1 MFHNHCTYVLTAC
14 QLDAAD
20 QYEKAAR
27 PELAAKEKQEAEVLQ
42 GLLPQ
47 QLSEAEIDSIIREVV
62 AEHKDVDVITD
73 QHAKRAQGIVMK
85 WFYERVDK
93 SRAEGQVLK
102 KRVDAFFLEARA
114 PPSSS

>member
-1 MFHNHCTYVLTAC
+1 MDC

-27 PELAAKEKQEAEVLQ
+27 PELAVKEKQEAEVLQ

-47 QLSEAEIDSIIREVV
+47 QLSETEIDSIIREVV
-62 AEHKDVDVITD
+62 AEHEDVDVITD
-73 QHAKRAQGIVMK
+73 PHAKRAQGIVMK

-114 PPSSS
+114 PPAST